1 MEEEAVLLAL
11 LMAGSLAGSTGLL
24 PGVRRLSVKFEVGDL
39 VFMHNVETLGIII
52 KEKKVDTYI
61 NYQVKWF
68 YTMADDFKGYRSA
81 ANWYF
86 PHHLGSVN
94 RYLEVR

>member
-1 MEEEAVLLAL
+1 M
-11 LMAGSLAGSTGLL
+11 
-24 PGVRRLSVKFEVGDL
+24 KFEVGDL

-68 YTMADDFKGYRSA
+68 YTMADDFKGHRGPG
-81 ANWYF
+81 NWYYK
-86 PHHLGSVN
+86 HHIGSVN
-94 RYLEVR
+94 RYLAAR